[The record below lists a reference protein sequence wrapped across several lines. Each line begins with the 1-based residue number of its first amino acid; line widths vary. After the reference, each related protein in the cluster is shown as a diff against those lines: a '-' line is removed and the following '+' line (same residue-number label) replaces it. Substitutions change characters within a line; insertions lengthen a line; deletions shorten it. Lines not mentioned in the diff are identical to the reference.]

1 MKASPIALALAL
13 LIVACGDAVTNP
25 SLQGFDADPRVIQGD
40 WATILLADDGE
51 RRFDA
56 RLDPAG
62 GVFIGQ
68 FDLFQGGRDIR
79 LQFNDGQW
87 DGIELRF
94 VAQTPLRDGPQMV
107 EWQAIYIPDD
117 GNAPDR
123 LVLRTQILAPLSF
136 EYVRPRHLPTN

>member
-1 MKASPIALALAL
+1 MRAS
-13 LIVACGDAVTNP
+13 LIVVASTFLMSACGDAVTNP
-25 SLQGFDADPRVIQGD
+25 SLEGFEADPRLIQGD

-62 GVFIGQ
+62 GVFIGR
-68 FDLFQGGRDIR
+68 FDLFQGGQDIR

-94 VAQTPLRDGPQMV
+94 TALTPLRDGPQIR

-123 LVLRTQILAPLSF
+123 LVLRTQIFAPLSF
-136 EYVRPRHLPTN
+136 EYVRPRDLPTE